1 MLIIGEKIN
10 GTRKLVN
17 KAVVERDADHIRHL
31 AISQVEAGADA
42 LDINA
47 GTLPDREPED
57 MVWLINTVQE
67 AVDKPLC
74 LDSANPAALL
84 AGISATRQ
92 TPMINSISMEEYRI
106 RETLPLVAR
115 HGCRVLALALDGQTI
130 PSTCEGRMAVVRR
143 LFEET
148 RKAGVPD
155 ENMYVDP
162 LVMTVGTDSEA
173 CCTTLA
179 TARAILAE
187 FPKAHLTAGLSN
199 VSFGLPART
208 LLNRAFMTLM
218 IEAGLDSA
226 IMDPTDRGLIE
237 TMYATYAVLGHD
249 AYCAQ
254 YSRAFRAGKIGPRL
268 EERKTDKNKPAK
280 AATAPVP
287 ASC

>member
-1 MLIIGEKIN
+1 MLVIGEKIN

-17 KAVVERDADHIRHL
+17 KAVVERDADHIRRL

-47 GTLPDREPED
+47 GTLPDREPDD

-67 AVDKPLC
+67 VVEKPLC

-84 AGISATRQ
+84 AGIAATKQ
-92 TPMINSISMEEYRI
+92 TPIINSISMEEHRI

-115 HGCRVLALALDGQTI
+115 YGCRVLALALDGNSI
-130 PSTCEGRMAVVRR
+130 PATCEGRMAIVRR

-173 CCTTLA
+173 CCITLA
-179 TARAILAE
+179 TARAIQAE
-187 FPKAHLTAGLSN
+187 FPKAHLTGGLSN

-208 LLNRAFMTLM
+208 LLNRAFMTLA
-218 IEAGLDSA
+218 IEAGVDSA
-226 IMDPTDRGLIE
+226 IVDPTDRGLME
-237 TMYATYAVLGHD
+237 TIYATYAVLGID
-249 AYCAQ
+249 AYCGK
-254 YSRAFRAGKIGPRL
+254 YSRAFRAGKIGPKL
-268 EERKTDKNKPAK
+268 EDRKTDKNKPAN

-287 ASC
+287 AIS